1 MFHPVRILAIVAIFA
16 VVATFLW
23 LRLDDSPAR
32 VARPPAPDSTASSAT
47 GTSPEP
53 SPSDLPPQIDPT
65 NTDPRFIRFADGS
78 VHLTQSITASKGLH
92 QSADP
97 SADLAII
104 DQLIGDYRF
113 VYRENPV
120 GTENAEI
127 VAQLLGSNP
136 KKVTFLDSGL
146 AALTAE
152 GELLDRWGSPYI
164 FHPLK
169 ADLMDVRSIG
179 PDRKP
184 WTGDDLTL
192 GLGDTEA
199 ELQLATP

>member
-1 MFHPVRILAIVAIFA
+1 MSRPFCVPAIVAILA
-16 VVATFLW
+16 VIATLLW

-32 VARPPAPDSTASSAT
+32 VARPPAPDPDPGSAT
-47 GTSPEP
+47 GKNPGLKVPE
-53 SPSDLPPQIDPT
+53 LPPQIDPT
-65 NTDPRFIRFADGS
+65 NTDSRFIRFADGS

-97 SADLAII
+97 RTDLDII

-136 KKVTFLDSGL
+136 KKVTFLDPGL
-146 AALTAE
+146 AALTPE

-179 PDRKP
+179 PDRKT

-192 GLGDTEA
+192 GLDDTEA
-199 ELQLATP
+199 ELQLTTP